1 MIKILLADDQTILTE
16 GIKSVLE
23 TCPDFKVVGIAQ
35 DGAEAVKLCE
45 SLKPDVVLMD
55 IRMPNMN
62 GVVATKR
69 IKEIDDSVKIIVLT
83 TFDDSDY
90 ILSAINNGASGYLLK
105 DIGSTALIDSI
116 KNAYAGDTILP
127 SKIAKKITDAAM
139 MVSSDKEIKLKKAF
153 NLSDAAMMVSSDKEI
168 KLKKAF
174 NLSDREIEIALMIND
189 GFTNRQIAS
198 VMQLSDGTAR
208 NYISSIY
215 SKLGVDG
222 RPAAVEKIKSKI

>member
-1 MIKILLADDQTILTE
+1 MIKVLLVDDQQILAE

-23 TCPDFKVVGIAQ
+23 TCREIKVIGIAL
-35 DGAEAVKLCE
+35 DGAQAVEKCA

-62 GVVATKR
+62 GMVATKR
-69 IKEIDDSVKIIVLT
+69 IKEADENIKIVVLT

-105 DIGSTALIDSI
+105 DIGSSALIDAV

-127 SKIAKKITDAAM
+127 AKIAKKITDAAA
-139 MVSSDKEIKLKKAF
+139 MVSSDKELKLRKLF
-153 NLSDAAMMVSSDKEI
+153 NLSE
-168 KLKKAF
+168 
-174 NLSDREIEIALMIND
+174 REAEIALMLYD

-198 VMQLSDGTAR
+198 ALKLSDGTAR
-208 NYISSIY
+208 NYISAIY
-215 SKLGVDG
+215 LKLGVDG
-222 RPAAVEKIKSKI
+222 RNSAVEKIRNLK

>member
-1 MIKILLADDQTILTE
+1 MIKVLLVDDQQILAE

-23 TCPDFKVVGIAQ
+23 SSREVEVVGIAS
-35 DGAEAVKLCE
+35 DGARAVEKVTE
-45 SLKPDVVLMD
+45 EKPDVVLMD

-69 IKEIDDSVKIIVLT
+69 IKEIDENIKIIILT

-105 DIGSTALIDSI
+105 DIGATALIDAV

-127 SKIAKKITDAAM
+127 AKIAKKITDAAA
-139 MVSSDKEIKLKKAF
+139 MVSSDKEYKLKKTF
-153 NLSDAAMMVSSDKEI
+153 NFSE
-168 KLKKAF
+168 
-174 NLSDREIEIALMIND
+174 REVEIALMLSD

-198 VMQLSDGTAR
+198 ALKLSDGTAR
-208 NYISSIY
+208 NYISAIY
-215 SKLGVDG
+215 LKLGVDG
-222 RPAAVEKIKSKI
+222 RTSAVEKLKNLQ

>member
-1 MIKILLADDQTILTE
+1 MIKVLLVDDQQILAE

-23 TCPDFKVVGIAQ
+23 TSREIEVIGIAS
-35 DGAEAVKLCE
+35 DGVRAVDACK
-45 SLKPDVVLMD
+45 SVKPDVVLMD

-69 IKEIDDSVKIIVLT
+69 IKEIDENIKIVILT

-105 DIGSTALIDSI
+105 DIGSTALIDAV

-127 SKIAKKITDAAM
+127 AKIAKKITSAAAL
-139 MVSSDKEIKLKKAF
+139 VSSDKEYKLRKAF
-153 NLSDAAMMVSSDKEI
+153 GLSE
-168 KLKKAF
+168 
-174 NLSDREIEIALMIND
+174 REVEIALMLYD

-198 VMQLSDGTAR
+198 ALKLSDGTAR
-208 NYISSIY
+208 NYISTIY
-215 SKLGVDG
+215 LKLGADN
-222 RPAAVEKIKSKI
+222 RAAAMEIIKNLT